1 MHLIERA
8 EKIVRFLGKDI
19 VPPPTKRKMWYYYMT
34 AKRILKTKSLTLP
47 ANVQIEVNTHCNR
60 GCWYC
65 SNKDFPKAPQLM
77 DDEIYKKI
85 IDDLTEI
92 DFRGR
97 IAPHQSSEPLLHPR
111 LTELAAYA
119 RDQLPRA
126 EFAIYTNGDFLN
138 RERFDEL
145 REAGVDTW
153 IITQHG
159 QNAPRPLL
167 ELVHN
172 LTPEESEYVTYQTLD
187 AAKLFNRCIPGL
199 IPEER
204 RAIPNPCFHASYHL
218 QVLVNGDVAQCCMG
232 FMGEHI
238 FGNVMKRNLMDIWM
252 DPVFRTFRKE
262 VGHGQFKLDVCQR
275 CVSDAPSVK
284 PQRFIQIQDHLPYS

>member
-97 IAPHQSSEPLLHPR
+97 IPSS
-111 LTELAAYA
+111 
-119 RDQLPRA
+119 
-126 EFAIYTNGDFLN
+126 
-138 RERFDEL
+138 
-145 REAGVDTW
+145 
-153 IITQHG
+153 
-159 QNAPRPLL
+159 
-167 ELVHN
+167 
-172 LTPEESEYVTYQTLD
+172 
-187 AAKLFNRCIPGL
+187 
-199 IPEER
+199 
-204 RAIPNPCFHASYHL
+204 
-218 QVLVNGDVAQCCMG
+218 
-232 FMGEHI
+232 I
-238 FGNVMKRNLMDIWM
+238 F
-252 DPVFRTFRKE
+252 
-262 VGHGQFKLDVCQR
+262 
-275 CVSDAPSVK
+275 
-284 PQRFIQIQDHLPYS
+284 